1 MNDLLKKIRLIRTF
15 EFTFDL
21 NKDDFVKLMKEKSF
35 DQKVHF
41 SQLIAGQR
49 IPINSKEIIFSNDEN
64 EFTIN
69 RESAINP
76 TKGRA
81 KIKGSI
87 KQVGENQTK
96 IVGDIISNFREIR
109 IMPVFVTLLILPMLP
124 FFVLNLMKWS
134 FLIWLFFFF
143 ALITGLW
150 IVFLSYE
157 TFKAKQALT
166 DYYMKI
172 KIIISKQQ

>member
-1 MNDLLKKIRLIRTF
+1 MSDLLKKIRLIRTF

-21 NKDDFVKLMKEKSF
+21 NKEDFMRLMKEKSF

-49 IPINSKEIIFSNDEN
+49 IPINSKEIFFSTNEN

-69 RESAINP
+69 RESAINLN
-76 TKGRA
+76 KGRA

-87 KQVGENQTK
+87 EQVGENQTK
-96 IVGDIISNFREIR
+96 IAGEIISNFREIR
-109 IMPVFVTLLILPMLP
+109 ILPVFVTLIILPMLP
-124 FFVLNLMKWS
+124 FFFLNLMNWS
-134 FLIWLFFFF
+134 FLIWLFLFF
-143 ALITGLW
+143 AVVTGLW
-150 IVFLSYE
+150 IIFLRYE
-157 TFKAKQALT
+157 TFKANQALT

-172 KIIISKQQ
+172 TKKSIQG